1 MKGNFYGDAPSF
13 LFGAESESV
22 DLDVGVAS
30 HLSYMLSPIFAGYAV
45 DLTRLFTGP
54 KLRRESARSGDDF

>member
-1 MKGNFYGDAPSF
+1 MKGNVYGDAASF

-22 DLDVGVAS
+22 GLDVGVAP
-30 HLSYMLSPIFAGYAV
+30 HLSNALSPIFAGYAV